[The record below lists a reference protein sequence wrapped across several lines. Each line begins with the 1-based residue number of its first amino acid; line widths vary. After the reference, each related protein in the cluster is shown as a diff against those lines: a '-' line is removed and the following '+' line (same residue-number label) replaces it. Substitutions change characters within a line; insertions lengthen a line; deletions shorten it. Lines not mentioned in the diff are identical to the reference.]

1 MASENKDTMTSFNEV
16 TKKTY
21 KDQACFFLNAYYPD
35 YQKKAGKF
43 GTDGMDS
50 VWNNYLLF
58 VEVDKTQ
65 WEEVKR
71 APWKTSG
78 WTEGNSLDELFSHK
92 YLEKLQKVLT
102 VIKFREEFR
111 KIDVNFDK
119 RMALIEFL
127 LWSYGVTVDDLMSRP
142 QGTNYKEIEA
152 AQQKIDEVQKSLDE
166 LQTALEE
173 QKKAVAE
180 LKAQEDAHAK
190 AIATLEAKAHDEHL
204 GMVARNKAANELAQ
218 LKEKDPTP
226 LRKAKLTTE
235 AAVRRV
241 DAAVKETQSKLKEAI
256 DYLEVVKKKGGGGE
270 GSLWWMEKTVSEAK
284 KYLPG
289 SKKFE

>member
-1 MASENKDTMTSFNEV
+1 MTEFNDV
-16 TKKTY
+16 TKKPY
-21 KDQACFFLNAYYPD
+21 KDQACFFLNAYYEEF
-35 YQKKAGKF
+35 QKKKGKF
-43 GTDGMDS
+43 ETDTMDT
-50 VWNNYLLF
+50 VWTFYQSF
-58 VEVDKTQ
+58 VETDKIQ
-65 WEEVKR
+65 WEEVKKQ
-71 APWKTSG
+71 PWKTSG
-78 WTEGNSLDELFSHK
+78 WVEGNSLDELFSHK
-92 YLEKLQKVLT
+92 YLEKLNKVLT

-119 RMALIEFL
+119 RMAMIEFL
-127 LWSYGVTVDDLMSRP
+127 LYNYGVQVDDLMSRP

-152 AQQKIDEVQKSLDE
+152 AQKKIDEVQSSLNE
-166 LQTALEE
+166 LQAALEE
-173 QKKAVAE
+173 QKHAAAE

-226 LRKAKLTTE
+226 LRKAKITTE

-241 DAAVKETQSKLKEAI
+241 DAAVKETQKKLQEAM
-256 DYLEVVKKKGGGGE
+256 DYLEKVKKMGGGGE

-284 KYLPG
+284 KFLPG
-289 SKKFE
+289 AKKFD

>member
-1 MASENKDTMTSFNEV
+1 MTDSKQTMSDFNEV

-21 KDQACFFLNAYYPD
+21 KEQACFFLNAYYED
-35 YQKKAGKF
+35 FMKKSGKF
-43 GTDGMDS
+43 GSDPMDA
-50 VWNNYLLF
+50 VWANYLLF
-58 VEVDKTQ
+58 VETDKIQ
-65 WEEVKR
+65 WEEVKHQ
-71 APWKTSG
+71 PWKTSG
-78 WTEGNSLDELFSHK
+78 WTEGSSLDELFSHK
-92 YLEKLQKVLT
+92 FLEKLQKVLT
-102 VIKFREEFR
+102 VLKFREEFR

-119 RMALIEFL
+119 RMAMIEFL
-127 LWSYGVTVDDLMSRP
+127 IWNYGVTVDDLMSRP

-152 AQQKIDEVQKSLDE
+152 AQKKIDEVQTSLTE

-173 QKKAVAE
+173 QKKAAAE

-190 AIATLEAKAHDEHL
+190 AIAALEAKAHDEHL

-226 LRKAKLTTE
+226 LRKAKITTE

-241 DAAVKETQSKLKEAI
+241 DAAVKETQNKLKEAL
-256 DYLEVVKKKGGGGE
+256 DYLEKVKKMGGGGE
-270 GSLWWMEKTVSEAK
+270 GSLWWMEKTVLEAK

-289 SKKFE
+289 SSKFS